1 MTSVIVSVSLDM
13 ILKPTIL
20 PSYVLPI
27 PSLFTGFVAS
37 SVAHCKGKSAA
48 FEEAKCGLKRT
59 SCGAEAIPMMK
70 TKPTPASPF
79 SSALY
84 WI

>member
-1 MTSVIVSVSLDM
+1 MVSVSFDM

-20 PSYVLPI
+20 PSYVLPM
-27 PSLFTGFVAS
+27 PSLFTGFVVS
-37 SVAHCKGKSAA
+37 SFAHYKGKSAA
-48 FEEAKCGLKRT
+48 LEVAKCGLKRT
-59 SCGAEAIPMMK
+59 SIGDEAIPTIK

-84 WI
+84 